1 MKKVIAS
8 NKAPKALGPYSQAVK
23 VNDMVFTSGQI
34 GVNPTT
40 GELENGIEAQ
50 TRQALENIKNI
61 LEEVGFGM
69 NTVVKCTCIL
79 KDMNDFAAMNAVYGE
94 FFTSEPPARATF
106 QACKLPKDAVIEI
119 DAVAVTHN

>member
-50 TRQALENIKNI
+50 TRQTLENIKNI

-69 NTVVKCTCIL
+69 NTVVKCTCML
-79 KDMNDFAAMNAVYGE
+79 KDMNDFAAMNTVYGE